1 MARKM
6 EEFTG
11 VMDVGLVLMWVGH
24 SVYIWSAIS
33 LSGGFSAAQYLLLWK
48 RYVLRRA

>member
-11 VMDVGLVLMWVGH
+11 VMDVGLVLKWVGH
-24 SVYIWSAIS
+24 SDYIWSTVG
-33 LSGGFSAAQYLLLWK
+33 LFGGFSAAQYLLT
-48 RYVLRRA
+48 